1 MTTRTTIGSEPQ
13 AFLSILSWPS
23 GFTLQNRAEALVAS
37 AGMDPDLAIIAAKN
51 ETPMIA
57 GKIDAIIRDEILR
70 VLHDLG
76 VLALA
81 PMEDEIALYPEP
93 EPIKRVVR
101 FPGTTPAAFAAD
113 DNDEPA
119 WTFTSDDIRLIVSG
133 TARYIETRVDAK
145 RPTLGG
151 RPRDDRYASEVKIVK
166 SQRTRTKEIL
176 DIHLEM
182 KGSPRLLRLTGQRT
196 LVRSLDEIDDRPSL
210 LDPPDPIGLLKPFVQ
225 GARIDT
231 GFHAFSPLPEIRSRF
246 SGGGN
251 AAKNHSPEVFGFYSA
266 WLATMDHILHGSR

>member
-1 MTTRTTIGSEPQ
+1 MTPTAQSDAHPK

-23 GFTLQNRAEALVAS
+23 GLSLQDRVEALVAA
-37 AGMDPDLAIIAAKN
+37 AGMDPELAMIAARNKP
-51 ETPMIA
+51 PMIA

-76 VLALA
+76 ALALA

-93 EPIKRVVR
+93 EPIKRVAR
-101 FPGTTPAAFAAD
+101 FPETTPTAFAAD

-133 TARYIETRVDAK
+133 TARYIETRVDDQ
-145 RPTLGG
+145 RPTLGHG
-151 RPRDDRYASEVKIVK
+151 PRNQRYNSEVKVVK
-166 SQRTRTKEIL
+166 SERTRTKEIL
-176 DIHLEM
+176 DLHLEM
-182 KGSPRLLRLTGQRT
+182 NGNPRLLRLTGQRT

-210 LDPPDPIGLLKPFVQ
+210 LDPPDPIELLEPFVQ
-225 GARIDT
+225 GVRIDT
-231 GFHAFSPLPEIRSRF
+231 GFEAFCPLPEIRSRF

-251 AAKNHSPEVFGFYSA
+251 NAKNHTPEAFGFYSA